1 MLLAVHAAQVRVL
14 FDAGFHI
21 RDPVGQL
28 DAHRFWATPNLE
40 MCQVMPFL
48 AVLARFI
55 GQAPHQISDVV
66 TELPANIVDR
76 CRSIFHRIM
85 QPGRRQQRGV
95 VHTEF
100 AERRNHPREVICVK
114 ITAAVILTCVR
125 TAGKFGCAL
134 LDIVH
139 YHLNESVQ
147 CLRQGGATMIRN
159 LLAASAVAITLALP
173 ARADAQV
180 LSGAVGAVGGIGAG
194 GYVTLAVVVARAQ
207 YGHYL
212 HDANDLL
219 GWNSVPVLLGAATG
233 TAVGV
238 WDADRMV
245 TGFIYGAGGALIG
258 GSIGYLLGP
267 MIWKRP
273 EGKWAGGA
281 IGAGAGMAAGYFLGV
296 FIPQKGIAPGFLGNS
311 DKAVVPINVKITVP

>member
-1 MLLAVHAAQVRVL
+1 
-14 FDAGFHI
+14 
-21 RDPVGQL
+21 
-28 DAHRFWATPNLE
+28 
-40 MCQVMPFL
+40 
-48 AVLARFI
+48 
-55 GQAPHQISDVV
+55 
-66 TELPANIVDR
+66 
-76 CRSIFHRIM
+76 
-85 QPGRRQQRGV
+85 
-95 VHTEF
+95 
-100 AERRNHPREVICVK
+100 
-114 ITAAVILTCVR
+114 
-125 TAGKFGCAL
+125 
-134 LDIVH
+134 
-139 YHLNESVQ
+139 
-147 CLRQGGATMIRN
+147 MIRN

>member
-1 MLLAVHAAQVRVL
+1 
-14 FDAGFHI
+14 
-21 RDPVGQL
+21 
-28 DAHRFWATPNLE
+28 
-40 MCQVMPFL
+40 
-48 AVLARFI
+48 
-55 GQAPHQISDVV
+55 
-66 TELPANIVDR
+66 
-76 CRSIFHRIM
+76 
-85 QPGRRQQRGV
+85 
-95 VHTEF
+95 
-100 AERRNHPREVICVK
+100 
-114 ITAAVILTCVR
+114 
-125 TAGKFGCAL
+125 
-134 LDIVH
+134 
-139 YHLNESVQ
+139 
-147 CLRQGGATMIRN
+147 MIRN
-159 LLAASAVAITLALP
+159 LLAASAVAFTLALP

-245 TGFIYGAGGALIG
+245 TGFIYGAGGALVG

-267 MIWKRP
+267 AIWKRP

-296 FIPQKGIAPGFLGNS
+296 FMPQKGIAPGFLGNS
-311 DKAVVPINVKITVP
+311 DKAVIPINVKITIP